1 VRILGPFSVERDGVA
16 LDMGRWQR
24 RMARL
29 FKLLVVAPH
38 RQRTRDEIIAL
49 LWPDASE
56 EAGGANLRLVLH
68 RLRQVLAPEGEWPT
82 PILYEQG
89 WVALNPSYMW
99 DLDLDRFEKLIETAD
114 DDSARLEE
122 AAALHRGEALVDEVY
137 EDWATPYREHAARQ
151 WRSLCL
157 RLASLHRARGEA
169 ERAVE
174 WLERLLDADP
184 LDEEALREL
193 LIALEGMARRTDA
206 LRRFHKFE
214 EQLAE
219 ELDVPPDAE
228 TLTVAARIAEHLRQT
243 ELELPAIPSLRSAD
257 VLPVA
262 PSYSLSTVVPLIDRE
277 EAMGAIADLLPPG
290 SRDSPRVLLLAAE
303 AGGGKTRVLAEAA
316 ARARQEGVLT
326 LAGGAYEHE
335 GHLPY
340 GPIHDALLD
349 YVLTQPAAL
358 LKRQLEG
365 LLPELARIVP
375 ELHLRIGSLAPG
387 WSGDAEALR
396 LRLFSAMA
404 QVLGRIAGDRPLL
417 LLLDDLHWADEGT
430 LQLLHFLFRQRRRD
444 PVLIIA
450 AYRPEEIGSE
460 TPLARW
466 LDDLHD
472 DESPAIRMLS
482 LPALNGA
489 ETTALLEERLRGPCA
504 PNLGQTLHERSA
516 GNPFFALQ
524 MLRLL
529 QQEGRLEQTG
539 EGWSLATSA
548 GGDGQA
554 LPAKVRGTVARRMRK
569 LAPEEREALAIG
581 AVMGRE
587 FPYSAI
593 ETLWDGEESVMFRAL
608 EGAVNAH
615 LLAET
620 ENGFAFRHP
629 ILREVVYDGVSRPRR
644 VQLHRRAGFALQALY
659 GPPDTRCEPQHTVQL
674 AWHFLQ
680 GQVPEQAV
688 AYALLAGDQAEAA
701 FAHRQA
707 EQQYRTAL
715 DLARQLDDGRSERRA
730 LEQLGGTLA
739 VLGSY
744 AEAENVLEQAA
755 AGYTGAADAE
765 GQRRAVAEIGEV
777 HLKRGTLEQGMSR
790 TTAALLTLD
799 SDTPSLGLGAL
810 YLSLS
815 SLAFHSGRYAEEL
828 EAAERAIEIARAL
841 GDTRLLVQAQLNRAY
856 SLPWLGTGADF
867 RHALE
872 DVIVSAE
879 EIDDQ
884 PTLLRALCAVAHPYA
899 MMGEVDRAQQTLAR
913 ALEIAERLGD
923 PSRIAFTANV
933 WGLTAYAGGEWD
945 RAEELFSRSLAL
957 YRDLRAESDT
967 MLPLFGLGEIHVSR
981 GDWETGSA
989 ELEEHIRL
997 AHLSGDLRWLHA
1009 AQALLAERDLLA
1021 GRPENALL
1029 RLESVTRLPN
1039 LSELALIDILPTL
1052 AWSYL
1057 ELGDAER
1064 AALTAVDAAER
1075 AAGREDQQPVI
1086 DALRVQ
1092 GMALARQQRWEE
1104 AETCFARALQLGQR
1118 LPYPY
1123 THGRVL
1129 YHCGLMYA
1137 GRGQPDQAR
1146 RYLQEALDVFQQ
1158 LDARPYSDRAA
1169 QALADL
1175 VQPRVTRTEPA

>member
-1 VRILGPFSVERDGVA
+1 
-16 LDMGRWQR
+16 
-24 RMARL
+24 MARL
-29 FKLLVVAPH
+29 FKLLAVAPH
-38 RQRTRDEIIAL
+38 RRRTRDEIIAL

-68 RLRQVLAPEGEWPT
+68 RLRRALAPEGERPT

-89 WVALNPSYMW
+89 WVALNPSFMW
-99 DLDLDRFEKLIETAD
+99 DLDLERFERLIETAGD
-114 DDSARLEE
+114 DIVRMEE
-122 AAALHRGEALVDEVY
+122 AAALHRGEALVDEAY

-151 WRSLCL
+151 WRILCL
-157 RLASLHRARGEA
+157 RLAGLHRARGETD
-169 ERAVE
+169 RAVE
-174 WLERLLDADP
+174 WLERLLEADP

-193 LIALEGMARRTDA
+193 LIALEGMSRRTEA

-214 EQLAE
+214 QLLAE

-228 TLTVAARIAEHLRQT
+228 TLAVAARVAEHLRHT
-243 ELELPAIPSLRSAD
+243 ELELSDTPSLRAPE

-262 PSYSLSTVVPLIDRE
+262 PSYSLSTVVPLIDRD
-277 EAMGAIADLLPPG
+277 EAMGTIADLLSPG

-316 ARARQEGVLT
+316 ARARQDGVLT

-349 YVLTQPAAL
+349 YVLAQTAAL

-375 ELHLRIGSLAPG
+375 ELRLRIGSPAPG

-396 LRLFSAMA
+396 LRLFSAMT
-404 QVLGRIAGDRPLL
+404 QVLGRIAGDRPVL

-430 LQLLHFLFRQRRRD
+430 LQLLHFLFRQRQLD
-444 PVLIIA
+444 PVRIIA
-450 AYRPEEIGSE
+450 AYRPEEVGGE
-460 TPLARW
+460 TPLACW
-466 LDDLHD
+466 LDDLHGD
-472 DESPAIRMLS
+472 DSLAIRMLP
-482 LPALNGA
+482 LAALNGA
-489 ETTALLEERLRGPCA
+489 EMTALLEERLRGPCA
-504 PNLGQTLHERSA
+504 PHLGQTLHERSA

-539 EGWSLATSA
+539 EGWGVATPA
-548 GGDGQA
+548 GGDGPT
-554 LPAKVRGTVARRMRK
+554 LPAKVRGTVARRIRK
-569 LAPEEREALAIG
+569 LGPEEREALAIG
-581 AVMGRE
+581 AVIGRE

-593 ETLWDGEESVMFRAL
+593 EALWEGDESIMFQAL
-608 EGAVNAH
+608 ERAVNAYV
-615 LLAET
+615 LAET
-620 ENGFAFRHP
+620 ENGFTFRHP

-659 GPPDTRCEPQHTVQL
+659 GPPDASCEPQYTVQL

-680 GQVPEQAV
+680 GQVPEEALG
-688 AYALLAGDQAEAA
+688 YALLAGDQAEAA

-715 DLARQLDDGRSERRA
+715 DLARHLGDGQSECRA
-730 LEQLGGTLA
+730 LEQLGVTLT
-739 VLGSY
+739 VLGAY
-744 AEAENVLEQAA
+744 NEAEIVLEQAA
-755 AGYTGAADAE
+755 AGFAAAGDAE
-765 GQRRAVAEIGEV
+765 GQRRVMAQIGQV
-777 HLKRGTLEQGMSR
+777 HVRRGTLEEGMTR
-790 TTAALLTLD
+790 IAAAFETLD
-799 SDTPSLGLGAL
+799 SPTPSCGLGAM
-810 YLSLS
+810 YVSLS
-815 SLAFHSGRYAEEL
+815 TLAFHSGRYAEEL
-828 EAAERAIEIARAL
+828 RSAERAIEIARAL
-841 GDTRLLVQAQLNRAY
+841 GDTRLLVQAQLNRAF
-856 SLPWLGTGADF
+856 SFPWLGTSGEF

-872 DVIVSAE
+872 DVIASAE

-899 MMGEVDRAQQTLAR
+899 MMGEIDRAQQTLAR
-913 ALEIAERLGD
+913 ALEIAEQLGD
-923 PSRIAFTANV
+923 PSRIAFTAHV

-957 YRDLRAESDT
+957 YRDLGAESDT
-967 MLPLFGLGEIHVSR
+967 MLPLFGLGAVGMSR
-981 GDWETGSA
+981 GDWEEGSA
-989 ELEEHIRL
+989 ALEEHIRL
-997 AHLSGDLRWLHA
+997 AHRSGDLRWLHA
-1009 AQALLAERDLLA
+1009 AQALLAERDLFE
-1021 GRPENALL
+1021 GRLEDALL

-1039 LSELALIDILPTL
+1039 LSELALVDMLPTL
-1052 AWSYL
+1052 AWTYL

-1064 AALTAVDAAER
+1064 AASTAVDAAER
-1075 AAGREDQQPVI
+1075 AARGEDQQPVI

-1123 THGRVL
+1123 SHGRVL
-1129 YHCGLMYA
+1129 YHCALMYA
-1137 GRGQPDQAR
+1137 GRGQPEQAR
-1146 RYLQEALDVFQQ
+1146 GYLQEALDVFQQ
-1158 LDARPYSDRAA
+1158 LGARPYGKRAE

-1175 VQPRVTRTEPA
+1175 AHTGVARPGPA